1 MPAPPIPYDP
11 AYPVGPGGLTPGYT
25 GPGAVSLASFG
36 ASPGA
41 LMNPAAFGGQ
51 GSQFAAGTGGI
62 LPGTPG
68 SMGLIPPM
76 PQMAMPGISPYGPA
90 IPGTQS
96 FMPAPVGGQWNQLAQ
111 QMAGPMFMPPKPG
124 AGIPYPNPVMPG
136 GTPIATV
143 TAPKPPVAPP
153 MPMPVTAPFPVMP
166 NTLNRPASVGG
177 IPISHGGRVLAA
189 GGGAGGIGAGGL
201 GVRSYS
207 TPYTMHGVAQLPND
221 PIYGVDGSPGSVI
234 PSPFG
239 AGGSGALPI
248 LAQHWAAQMA

>member
-25 GPGAVSLASFG
+25 GPGSVSLASFG
-36 ASPGA
+36 ASPAA

-76 PQMAMPGISPYGPA
+76 PQMAMPGLSPSGPA

-111 QMAGPMFMPPKPG
+111 QMAGPMFMPPAPS
-124 AGIPYPNPVMPG
+124 AGIPYPKPVMPG
-136 GTPIATV
+136 GGPIATV
-143 TAPKPPVAPP
+143 AAPEPPAPPVAPP
-153 MPMPVTAPFPVMP
+153 MPMPIGVPP
-166 NTLNRPASVGG
+166 
-177 IPISHGGRVLAA
+177 GGRVFGGNL
-189 GGGAGGIGAGGL
+189 GGGQLFGGGG
-201 GVRSYS
+201 G
-207 TPYTMHGVAQLPND
+207 G
-221 PIYGVDGSPGSVI
+221 
-234 PSPFG
+234 FG
-239 AGGSGALPI
+239 GGMLRPRI
-248 LAQHWAAQMA
+248 ERL